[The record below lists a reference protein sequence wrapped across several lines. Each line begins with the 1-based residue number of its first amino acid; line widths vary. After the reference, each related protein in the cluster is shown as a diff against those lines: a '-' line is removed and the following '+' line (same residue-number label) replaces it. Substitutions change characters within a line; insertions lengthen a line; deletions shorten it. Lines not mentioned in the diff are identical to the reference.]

1 MVNFVL
7 NDKYRLNLM
16 ITKHIF
22 GKDAYYTLTQFNQSD
37 DKTVSLSS
45 ELLHLLALDAELG
58 SETRV
63 SLVLYQQDFSKAMG
77 YILSK
82 SPLFV
87 NVSGSVSRVDGNP
100 SAFISDFNAMCHFFA
115 GQNQRAYEV
124 TLRVGTSGKA
134 YITDLT
140 DKDSGF
146 NIKHFLI
153 DENSTL
159 TFKSLA
165 DNLVGVS

>member
-1 MVNFVL
+1 M
-7 NDKYRLNLM
+7 
-16 ITKHIF
+16 
-22 GKDAYYTLTQFNQSD
+22 
-37 DKTVSLSS
+37 
-45 ELLHLLALDAELG
+45 
-58 SETRV
+58 
-63 SLVLYQQDFSKAMG
+63 
-77 YILSK
+77 
-82 SPLFV
+82 
-87 NVSGSVSRVDGNP
+87 
-100 SAFISDFNAMCHFFA
+100 
-115 GQNQRAYEV
+115 
-124 TLRVGTSGKA
+124 TLRVGSSGKA

>member
-22 GKDAYYTLTQFNQSD
+22 GKDAHYTLTQFNQSD

-45 ELLHLLALDAELG
+45 ELLHLLAPDAELG

-82 SPLFV
+82 SPCL
-87 NVSGSVSRVDGNP
+87 
-100 SAFISDFNAMCHFFA
+100 
-115 GQNQRAYEV
+115 
-124 TLRVGTSGKA
+124 
-134 YITDLT
+134 
-140 DKDSGF
+140 
-146 NIKHFLI
+146 
-153 DENSTL
+153 
-159 TFKSLA
+159 
-165 DNLVGVS
+165 